1 MQLADIDPEI
11 LANATGVLGTLDTA
25 GRPQL
30 TVVWFIVH
38 DGHVWISINAT
49 RQKARNLRTKDQVSF
64 LVTHPDSADY
74 YAEIRGTAALIPDD
88 DYRLADVIGVKY
100 GADFRSFDR
109 PDDGR
114 FIVDVTPTKVIVAD
128 VR

>member
-1 MQLADIDPEI
+1 MQLADVDPEI
-11 LANATGVLGTLDTA
+11 LANATGVLGTLDRA

-30 TVVWFIVH
+30 TVVWFIVQ

-49 RQKARNLRTKDQVSF
+49 RQKARNLQTNDQVSF

-74 YAEIRGTAALIPDD
+74 YAEIRGTATLIPDD
-88 DYRLADVIGVKY
+88 DYRLADAIGVKY

-114 FIVDVTPTKVIVAD
+114 FIVDITPSKVIVAD